1 MPMTPTATSR
11 VDARRRLALAVAG
24 IGIPLDGMVV
34 AAAAIVWAALGEKR
48 LWART
53 PLDLPLAAFLAW
65 SILAAAVSEFRSQA
79 LLEVFG
85 LACAIYVAYQLPF
98 RWFQARPDLTGALY
112 RWACIGLPIA
122 AAVGLMSYLYLDNPH
137 LGSFRRFSLGP
148 QPPGVSAYALLA
160 AMLLSL
166 GAFPHRRWIAHA
178 CLAAGVFALIGTL
191 SRWAILGFCIGLTF
205 WSTRVV
211 REQPRAVVSVLAT
224 VVISAAITLSLP
236 LSRTMVGQYLPG
248 DQSRNPWHRALV
260 VGFTPSVGFAE
271 RLAIWRTTKRII
283 ESHPWFGIGH
293 GAFGAVYVRY
303 RDPADRTI
311 AVMEMPTLLG
321 AAHAHND
328 VLAVAAAA
336 GLPAAIAFV
345 LLLVLAL
352 VRAFSQT
359 SLASAPAA
367 AALVAVLVHGIFDA
381 VSQAFAGPLLMFW
394 IVLAASMAG
403 HQPDI
408 IARRASAMR

>member
-1 MPMTPTATSR
+1 
-11 VDARRRLALAVAG
+11 
-24 IGIPLDGMVV
+24 MVV
-34 AAAAIVWAALGEKR
+34 AAAAIAWAALGERR
-48 LWART
+48 LWTRT

-79 LLEVFG
+79 FLEVLG
-85 LACAIYVAYQLPF
+85 LACVIYLAYQLPF
-98 RWFQARPDLTGALY
+98 RWFQARPDLIGVLY
-112 RWACIGLPIA
+112 RWACVGLPIA
-122 AAVGLMSYLYLDNPH
+122 AAVGLLSYLYLHNPH
-137 LGSFRRFSLGP
+137 FGPFRRFSLGP
-148 QPPGVSAYALLA
+148 QPPGVSAYALVA

-166 GAFPHRRWIAHA
+166 GAFPRRRWVVHA

-191 SRWAILGFCIGLTF
+191 SRWALLGFCIGLTF

-236 LSRTMVGQYLPG
+236 LSRTMVGQYLHG
-248 DQSRNPWHRALV
+248 DKSRNPWPRALV
-260 VGFTPSVGFAE
+260 VGFTPSVGFPE

-283 ESHPWFGIGH
+283 ESHPWFGVGH
-293 GAFGAVYVRY
+293 GAFGTVYARY
-303 RDPADRTI
+303 KDPADRTI
-311 AVMEMPTLLG
+311 AVMELPAHLG

-336 GLPAAIAFV
+336 GIPAAIAFV

-352 VRAFSQT
+352 VRAFSRGIP
-359 SLASAPAA
+359 ASTPAV
-367 AALVAVLVHGIFDA
+367 AALVAMLVHGNFDA
-381 VSQAFAGPLLMFW
+381 VSHAFAGPLLVFW

-403 HQPDI
+403 PQPDI